1 MVPIEY
7 PYLSDIGALMYLT
20 NNTRPN
26 IVFTVNYLIRYSAT
40 TTMRHWNGIKK
51 GLFLR
56 RNQEYYLI
64 GYADTGYLSD
74 PQNGRS

>member
-26 IVFTVNYLIRYSAT
+26 IVFTVNYLIRYLQCVIGTA
-40 TTMRHWNGIKK
+40 
-51 GLFLR
+51 LR
-56 RNQEYYLI
+56 RVYSYEEIKNTI
-64 GYADTGYLSD
+64 
-74 PQNGRS
+74 